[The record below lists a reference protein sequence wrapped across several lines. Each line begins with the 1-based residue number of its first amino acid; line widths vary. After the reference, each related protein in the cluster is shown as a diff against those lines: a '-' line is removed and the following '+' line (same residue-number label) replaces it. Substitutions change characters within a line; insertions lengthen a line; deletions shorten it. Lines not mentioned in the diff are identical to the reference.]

1 MNGEMVLHQV
11 GVDVNP
17 SSVINQPCVLDFSE
31 LILLKCQMGL
41 FHKVV
46 AKELSE
52 LKYMYVR
59 CLT

>member
-1 MNGEMVLHQV
+1 MNGEMVLHKV
-11 GVDVNP
+11 GLDVNP
-17 SSVINQPCVLDFSE
+17 SLPRVLDFSE